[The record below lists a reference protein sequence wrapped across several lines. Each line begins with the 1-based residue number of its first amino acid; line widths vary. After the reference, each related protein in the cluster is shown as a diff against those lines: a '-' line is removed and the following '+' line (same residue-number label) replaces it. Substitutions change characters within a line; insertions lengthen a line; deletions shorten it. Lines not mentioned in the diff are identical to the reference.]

1 MKRVIRKAMS
11 AKKNL
16 TLTKEN
22 LDWVVTT
29 GYTIVSQTFLL
40 KSKQWSGDTKV
51 CFGSKSHISLETL
64 FIILKG
70 CQD

>member
-1 MKRVIRKAMS
+1 MYVPEKKRLKTKNDETRNSQSNVCK
-11 AKKNL
+11 KKNL

-40 KSKQWSGDTKV
+40 KSKQ
-51 CFGSKSHISLETL
+51 
-64 FIILKG
+64 
-70 CQD
+70 

>member
-1 MKRVIRKAMS
+1 MSLKKKRLKTKNDETRNSQSNVC
-11 AKKNL
+11 KKNL

-40 KSKQWSGDTKV
+40 KSKQ
-51 CFGSKSHISLETL
+51 
-64 FIILKG
+64 
-70 CQD
+70 